1 MYVLILLKKIYL
13 ENIHH
18 KTLVSPWENL
28 PVYFVE
34 NCSAAEAAVDAADEG
49 GGGGVGRGTLK

>member
-1 MYVLILLKKIYL
+1 MYKKTIFKKYTPQ
-13 ENIHH
+13 ITS
-18 KTLVSPWENL
+18 KQKNL